1 MLDPRFKKLSFDGD
15 TFIKAGMRRDGVK
28 WLSEE
33 YNASFKHKVH
43 DPSRKAAPPAGS
55 NEDDE
60 GTSETTAAFLFQPKR
75 RKVTSATFFKPR
87 VPGEANQVPT
97 PATAPLPKDE
107 DVPHDDELAA
117 YLSLP
122 QVDWVSEWDALAWWE
137 KNAKKFPN
145 LSVICDGP
153 PVPRVPGNLCD
164 CRASLLPS
172 WHLLLTKTPESSSSR
187 RCRHHLH
194 KD

>member
-1 MLDPRFKKLSFDGD
+1 MIL
-15 TFIKAGMRRDGVK
+15 
-28 WLSEE
+28 
-33 YNASFKHKVH
+33 
-43 DPSRKAAPPAGS
+43 SRKAASPAGS

-60 GTSETTAAFLFQPKR
+60 GISETTAAFLFQPKR
-75 RKVTSATFFKPR
+75 CKVTSATFFKPR

-145 LSVICDGP
+145 LSVMARQYLGCPATHSTHSASAALALSSVWLVGP
-153 PVPRVPGNLCD
+153 TIALKVQGACPHFKCNF
-164 CRASLLPS
+164 
-172 WHLLLTKTPESSSSR
+172 T
-187 RCRHHLH
+187 
-194 KD
+194 

>member
-1 MLDPRFKKLSFDGD
+1 MLDPRLKKLGFDGN

-33 YNASFKHKVH
+33 YNTSFKHKVP
-43 DPSRKAAPPAGS
+43 DPSRKAASPASS

-60 GTSETTAAFLFQPKR
+60 GSSEITPAFQPKR
-75 RKVTSATFFKPR
+75 RKLTRATFFKPR

-122 QVDWVSEWDALAWWE
+122 QVDWVSDWDALAWWE
-137 KNAKKFPN
+137 KNAKKVPN
-145 LSVICDGP
+145 LSVMARQYLGCPATSATEAATVADIIF
-153 PVPRVPGNLCD
+153 
-164 CRASLLPS
+164 
-172 WHLLLTKTPESSSSR
+172 TKINVA
-187 RCRHHLH
+187 
-194 KD
+194 